1 MDAQP
6 SPPTPFSNAP
16 SLGKSPPVP
25 ISAAGAILFAL
36 EDTLRLLF
44 RPFDVWRW
52 AKLGLL
58 CLFLGGGTPTAALQW
73 SLGALPGDLR
83 LPSLL
88 SRTRQFVEQHPSLI
102 LLVVVGALALGI
114 SVLYLRSLFRF
125 ILVDSLVKR
134 EVSIGRAWTALRP
147 LGESYFRWLASTLLG
162 LVAAFALMVILALPG
177 LHAASASGSGRLF
190 ATASLAL
197 ILSSIVL
204 VGLAVA
210 LLIMLTDDLVVPL
223 MYADRLPLP
232 SAWKLLWQKMRADPA
247 SFAVYILLRFLL
259 SVGVSVGVLLFL
271 VPLLVGLFSGSIIV
285 AAVIVLALHLVG
297 LTWVWSLPTIGL
309 ALLALLL
316 LAGLLITLL
325 GAVGMPGQVFL
336 QDFSLYFI
344 AARSPSLA
352 TFYSLVDTEDE
363 AQMP

>member
-6 SPPTPFSNAP
+6 LPLTPLTHTPSRGQSPPA
-16 SLGKSPPVP
+16 P
-25 ISAAGAILFAL
+25 ISAPGAILFAL

-58 CLFLGGGTPTAALQW
+58 CLFLGGGTPTAAFQW

-83 LPSLL
+83 LPNLL
-88 SRTRQFVEQHPSLI
+88 SRARQFIGQHPSLI
-102 LLVVVGALALGI
+102 VLVIVAALALGLG
-114 SVLYLRSLFRF
+114 VLYLRSLFRF
-125 ILVDSLVKR
+125 MLVDSLVNR
-134 EVSIGRAWTALRP
+134 EVSLGRAWFALRP
-147 LGESYFRWLASTLLG
+147 LGESYFRWLASTLGG
-162 LVAAFALMVILALPG
+162 LVTTFSLVVILAPPG
-177 LHAASASGSGRLF
+177 LHAVSASGPGRLF
-190 ATASLAL
+190 ATATLAL
-197 ILSSIVL
+197 ILSLIVL

-223 MYADRLPLP
+223 MYADRLPLAP
-232 SAWKLLWQKMRADPA
+232 AWRALWRKMHADPA

-297 LTWVWSLPTIGL
+297 LTWVWSLPTIVL
-309 ALLALLL
+309 AILALLL
-316 LAGLLITLL
+316 LAALLIILL
-325 GAVGMPGQVFL
+325 SIVGMPGQVFL
-336 QDFSLYFI
+336 QDFSLRFI

-352 TFYSLVDTEDE
+352 TLCSLVDMEDA
-363 AQMP
+363 AQ

>member
-1 MDAQP
+1 MDLNGRATLTANAP
-6 SPPTPFSNAP
+6 HDAP
-16 SLGKSPPVP
+16 SLGQGPPAP
-25 ISAAGAILFAL
+25 ISASGAILFAL

-58 CLFLGGGTPTAALQW
+58 CLFLGGGTPTAAFQW

-88 SRTRQFVEQHPSLI
+88 SRTRQFIEQHPSLI
-102 LLVVVGALALGI
+102 ILVIVGALALGLG
-114 SVLYLRSLFRF
+114 VLYLRSLFRF
-125 ILVDSLVKR
+125 MLVDSLVNR
-134 EVSIGRAWTALRP
+134 EVSLGRAWFALRP
-147 LGESYFRWLASTLLG
+147 LGESYFRWLASTLGG
-162 LVAAFALMVILALPG
+162 LVAAFALVVILALPG
-177 LHAASASGSGRLF
+177 LQAVSASGPGRLF

-197 ILSSIVL
+197 ILSLIVL

-232 SAWKLLWQKMRADPA
+232 SAWRALWRKMRADPT

-297 LTWVWSLPTIGL
+297 LDLGVESADDRPGHPRVAFAGCPVDCPFEHRRDAGPGL
-309 ALLALLL
+309 SSGLQPALHRSPLSFPRYPLLL
-316 LAGLLITLL
+316 G
-325 GAVGMPGQVFL
+325 
-336 QDFSLYFI
+336 
-344 AARSPSLA
+344 
-352 TFYSLVDTEDE
+352 
-363 AQMP
+363 

>member
-6 SPPTPFSNAP
+6 SSPTPFSSAP
-16 SLGKSPPVP
+16 SLGQSPTAP

-52 AKLGLL
+52 AKLALL
-58 CLFLGGGTPTAALQW
+58 CLFLGGGTPTAAFQW

-83 LPSLL
+83 MPNLL
-88 SRTRQFVEQHPSLI
+88 SGVRQFIGQHPFLI
-102 LLVVVGALALGI
+102 VLVIVGALALGLG
-114 SVLYLRSLFRF
+114 VLYLRSLFRF
-125 ILVDSLVKR
+125 ILVDSLVNR
-134 EVSIGRAWTALRP
+134 EVSLGRAWSALRP
-147 LGESYFRWLASTLLG
+147 LGESYFRWLASTLAG
-162 LVAAFALMVILALPG
+162 LAAAFALMVILALPG
-177 LHAASASGSGRLF
+177 LQAASASGPGKLF
-190 ATASLAL
+190 AAASLAL
-197 ILSSIVL
+197 ILSLIVL

-210 LLIMLTDDLVVPL
+210 LLIVLTDDLVVPL

-232 SAWKLLWQKMRADPA
+232 SAWKLLWKKMRADPP

-285 AAVIVLALHLVG
+285 AAVVVLALHLVG
-297 LTWVWSLPTIGL
+297 LAWVWNLPTIGL
-309 ALLALLL
+309 AILALLL
-316 LAGLLITLL
+316 LAALLIVLL
-325 GAVGMPGQVFL
+325 STVGMPGQVFL
-336 QDFSLYFI
+336 QDFSLRFI

-352 TFYSLVDTEDE
+352 TLCSLIDMEDE
-363 AQMP
+363 AP

>member
-6 SPPTPFSNAP
+6 SPPTPLTSAP
-16 SLGKSPPVP
+16 SFGQGLSAP
-25 ISAAGAILFAL
+25 ISASGAILFAL

-52 AKLGLL
+52 TKLALL
-58 CLFLGGGTPTAALQW
+58 CLFLGGGTPTAAFQW
-73 SLGALPGDLR
+73 SLGAVPGDLR
-83 LPSLL
+83 LPNLL
-88 SRTRQFVEQHPSLI
+88 SRARQFMGQHPSLI
-102 LLVVVGALALGI
+102 VLAVVGALALGLG
-114 SVLYLRSLFRF
+114 VLYLRSLFRF
-125 ILVDSLVKR
+125 ILVDSLVNR
-134 EVSIGRAWTALRP
+134 EVSIGRAWFALRP
-147 LGESYFRWLASTLLG
+147 MGESYFRWLASTLGG

-177 LHAASASGSGRLF
+177 LQAVSASGPGKLF

-197 ILSSIVL
+197 ILSLIVL

-232 SAWKLLWQKMRADPA
+232 SAWRALWRKMRADPT

-285 AAVIVLALHLVG
+285 AAVVVLALHLVG

-309 ALLALLL
+309 AMLALLL
-316 LAGLLITLL
+316 LAVLLIVLL
-325 GAVGMPGQVFL
+325 STVGMPGQVFL
-336 QDFSLYFI
+336 QDFSLRFI

-352 TFYSLVDTEDE
+352 TLCSLVDMENE
-363 AQMP
+363 VQ

>member
-6 SPPTPFSNAP
+6 SSPTPLSNAASLGQSPPTP
-16 SLGKSPPVP
+16 
-25 ISAAGAILFAL
+25 ISATGAILFAF

-58 CLFLGGGTPTAALQW
+58 CLLLGGGTPTAAFQW

-88 SRTRQFVEQHPSLI
+88 SRTRQLVEQHPSLI
-102 LLVVVGALALGI
+102 FLVVVGALALGI
-114 SVLYLRSLFRF
+114 GVLYLRSLFRF

-134 EVSIGRAWTALRP
+134 EVSLGRAWIALRP
-147 LGESYFRWLASTLLG
+147 LGGSYFRWLASTLAG

-177 LHAASASGSGRLF
+177 LQAASASGPGRLF

-197 ILSSIVL
+197 ILALIVL

-232 SAWKLLWQKMRADPA
+232 SAWKLLWQKIRADPA

-297 LTWVWSLPTIGL
+297 LTWVWSLPTIAL
-309 ALLALLL
+309 AILALLL
-316 LAGLLITLL
+316 LAGLLIALL
-325 GAVGMPGQVFL
+325 SAVGMPGQVFL
-336 QDFSLYFI
+336 QDFSLHFI

-352 TFYSLVDTEDE
+352 TLCSSVDTEDE
-363 AQMP
+363 AE

>member
-6 SPPTPFSNAP
+6 SPPTPRTSAP
-16 SLGKSPPVP
+16 SLGQGPSAP
-25 ISAAGAILFAL
+25 ISASGAILFAL

-52 AKLGLL
+52 AKLALL
-58 CLFLGGGTPTAALQW
+58 CLFLGGGTPTAAFQW
-73 SLGALPGDLR
+73 SLGSVPGDLR
-83 LPSLL
+83 LPNLL
-88 SRTRQFVEQHPSLI
+88 GLARQFMGEHPSLI
-102 LLVVVGALALGI
+102 VLAVVGALALGLG
-114 SVLYLRSLFRF
+114 VLYLRSLFRF
-125 ILVDSLVKR
+125 ILVDSLVNR
-134 EVSIGRAWTALRP
+134 EVSIGRAWFALRP
-147 LGESYFRWLASTLLG
+147 MGESYFRWLASTLGG
-162 LVAAFALMVILALPG
+162 LVAAFGLMVILALPG
-177 LHAASASGSGRLF
+177 LQAVSASGPGKLF

-197 ILSSIVL
+197 ILSLIVL

-223 MYADRLPLP
+223 MYADRLPLAP
-232 SAWKLLWQKMRADPA
+232 AWRALWRKMRADPP

-285 AAVIVLALHLVG
+285 AALIVLALHLVG

-309 ALLALLL
+309 AILGLLL
-316 LAGLLITLL
+316 LAALLIVLL
-325 GAVGMPGQVFL
+325 STVGMPGQVFL
-336 QDFSLYFI
+336 QDFSLRFI

-352 TFYSLVDTEDE
+352 TLCSLVDMENE
-363 AQMP
+363 VQ